1 MLSFIKKIII
11 FDDNIF
17 KRNIYDIL
25 IKRAHL
31 TSFILSLFKLINFIN
46 FNKFIKITQIS

>member
-1 MLSFIKKIII
+1 MLSFIKEAII
-11 FDDNIF
+11 FDDNII
-17 KRNIYDIL
+17 KRNTHDIL

-31 TSFILSLFKLINFIN
+31 TSFTLLLSKLINFIN